1 MSPLNKNVRSLIQY
15 SLEELYFFII
25 LKTIESFK
33 FINLI
38 QTVKRSKIMMII
50 TKPSFVIAVV
60 AVLFFSMIG
69 ISYQQPPF
77 FDYEEGLK
85 CIDYEATENTITID
99 CDHASFGD
107 VISTI
112 TNQSIL
118 EKLEED
124 GEYLLKANLRVT
136 DDVTFEMTSNEDDNL
151 RYLKIAGA
159 HGIIVH
165 GRILINGVTITSWDT
180 STNDVVQQDRSGSV
194 GRGYIQ
200 FDASE
205 GSEITNSEFAY
216 LGYNELGRRGFDLHG
231 QESSRFGYGPTRDM
245 EIRDSEFHHMWRAFY
260 STAAYDITIDGN
272 EYHHNLNY
280 AVDPHSGTHDM
291 NITNNWIH
299 HNPIGI
305 ICSVNCYNIL
315 IDGNKVEENKR
326 AGIFF
331 SRNMSDSIARNNHIN
346 NATSGII
353 VSESSNNQIYNNTI
367 EATNSEGILLFN
379 PSEPPYDGWAE
390 DNLVYNNT
398 ILSSP
403 TGISSTR
410 SYDNIL
416 ENILFS
422 NITSSEYLL
431 TGDSSMIIVDRD
443 FDNALIA
450 EGGSATD
457 NLVEIAHSGTIEV
470 AEIND
475 QGIAERNFYNTDN
488 EPYRKRLSDGDSIIV
503 NS

>member
-1 MSPLNKNVRSLIQY
+1 
-15 SLEELYFFII
+15 
-25 LKTIESFK
+25 
-33 FINLI
+33 
-38 QTVKRSKIMMII
+38 MMII
-50 TKPSFVIAVV
+50 TKPSFAIAVV
-60 AVLFFSMIG
+60 AVLFFSMTG

-77 FDYEEGLK
+77 FFDYEEGSK
-85 CIDYEATENTITID
+85 CIDYEAAENTITLD

-165 GRILINGVTITSWDT
+165 GRILIDGVKITSWDT

-216 LGYNELGRRGFDLHG
+216 LGYNERGRRGFDLHG

-291 NITNNWIH
+291 NITNNWVH
-299 HNPIGI
+299 HNSIGI
-305 ICSVNCYNIL
+305 ICSLNCSNIL
-315 IDGNKVEENKR
+315 VEGNKVEDNIR

-331 SRNMSDSIARNNHIN
+331 SRNMTDSIARNNQIY

-353 VSESSNNQIYNNTI
+353 VSESRDNQVYDNTI
-367 EATNSEGILLFN
+367 EAATSEGILLFN
-379 PSEPPYDGWAE
+379 PSELDDGGFTE

-398 ILSSP
+398 ILSSA
-403 TGISSTR
+403 TGINAIR

-416 ENILFS
+416 EKNTFS
-422 NITSSEYLL
+422 NIASSEYLL
-431 TGDSSMIIVDRD
+431 SRNSSIIIVDRD
-443 FDNALIA
+443 FDNVLIT

-457 NLVEIAHSGTIEV
+457 NLVEIAYSGTIEV
-470 AEIND
+470 TEVNN
-475 QGIAERNFYNTDN
+475 QGITERDFYNTDN
-488 EPYRKRLSDGDSIIV
+488 EPYRKRLSNGDNIIV

>member
-1 MSPLNKNVRSLIQY
+1 
-15 SLEELYFFII
+15 
-25 LKTIESFK
+25 
-33 FINLI
+33 
-38 QTVKRSKIMMII
+38 MMII

-60 AVLFFSMIG
+60 TVLLFSMTG
-69 ISYQQPPF
+69 ISYQQPLF
-77 FDYEEGLK
+77 FDYEGGSK
-85 CIDYEATENTITID
+85 CIDYDAAENTITSD

-112 TNQSIL
+112 TDKSVL

-124 GEYLLKANLRVT
+124 GEYLLKANLRVA
-136 DDVTFEMTSNEDDNL
+136 DNVTFEMTSNEDDNL

-165 GRILINGVTITSWDT
+165 GRILINGVKITSWNT
-180 STNDVVQQDRSGSV
+180 SINDVVQQDMAGSV

-205 GSEITNSEFAY
+205 GSEIINSEFAY

-245 EIRDSEFHHMWRAFY
+245 EIRGSEFHHMWRAFY
-260 STAAYDITIDGN
+260 STGAYNITIDEN

-291 NITNNWIH
+291 NITNNWVH

-305 ICSVNCYNIL
+305 ICSVDCYNIL
-315 IDGNKVEENKR
+315 AEGNKVEDNIR

-331 SRNMSDSIARNNHIN
+331 SRNMSDSIVRNNQIY

-353 VSESSNNQIYNNTI
+353 ISESPNNQIYNNTI
-367 EATNSEGILLFN
+367 EAATSEGILLFN
-379 PSEPPYDGWAE
+379 PSEPDDGLTE

-398 ILSSP
+398 ILSSA
-403 TGISSTR
+403 TGINATR

-431 TGDSSMIIVDRD
+431 TRNSSIMIVDRD
-443 FDNALIA
+443 FDNASIA

-457 NLVEIAHSGTIEV
+457 NLVEIAYSGTIEV
-470 AEIND
+470 EEMND

-488 EPYRKRLSDGDSIIV
+488 EPYRKRLSNGDNIIV